1 MVVITVMNVFQL
13 MRAVPNGGDEV
24 STESLPETGSGT
36 HQRRD
41 RVGRGAIIV
50 IAVREATAPVR
61 VCTRP
66 VRVPT
71 GPMDV
76 AGARRSQQG
85 PPPTRA

>member
-1 MVVITVMNVFQL
+1 MVVIMVVITVMNVIQL

-61 VCTRP
+61 V
-66 VRVPT
+66 PT

-85 PPPTRA
+85 PPPTWA